1 MKKIIQSI
9 LVLLLFITT
18 ANAQIIRPFT
28 SRYYNASI
36 RGSIVYVAN
45 SIVSTSGVGSGNPGT
60 GEAPPG
66 GSTTN
71 NGGSAINI
79 DIDNPA
85 PTSKLPF
92 GSVWNY
98 FAAAGTPA
106 NDGFGNT
113 WKLPAYVL
121 TGGWNAGAV
130 PVAGAGKYGYNASQT
145 TCLPSGCAPICTPA
159 NNCNKFTAFYFRNTV
174 NFTALELSTTF
185 TTIQLNLKR
194 DDGIVIYINGVER
207 ARNNMPAGV
216 PVYATL
222 ASSDIAVGAT
232 EDYSVNLSTAFFAAG
247 VNTIAVEV
255 HTFKAKSTDMSFDMQ
270 VLGLS
275 DNGTFNASTADLNL
289 AGCSNVLFAGLYWG
303 AGEGSNTGST
313 AWITGET
320 TCKLKLPGAASY
332 TTITSTQTDY
342 WNNVVISGYAHTGY
356 QCFKDITS
364 LVNLTSPNGT
374 YTVANVLPALGIGD
388 AYGGWTIVI
397 AYGNPSLLPRNLS
410 VFDGCAAVKSG
421 SGNIDITIN
430 GFLTP
435 PTPSAVSCELGA
447 LVYDGDRT
455 SGDGFQFKAASAASF
470 YDLTPTAVNPTSN
483 INDMWNST
491 VSFKGAVVTTRNP
504 AFQNTLGY
512 DADIIDLP
520 NAGNAQLGNSET
532 AATVRFFSPSENYIV
547 QLVTTAISQY
557 NPVFA
562 FNKSATDMNGG
573 SMAPGDSL
581 SYLINYR
588 NVGNDAS
595 SNTVIIDDIP
605 VGTSYLPG
613 SLRINGVA
621 KTDGSGDDQAEYDVI
636 NNRVI
641 FRIGTGANA
650 TTGGNIPI
658 IGAGSTGNVQFN
670 VMAASSCAVLSCVG
684 TINNKARIVYTGV
697 TSGASLIDTSG
708 VDIAGCIVAPL
719 AVSHTPVGSC
729 FTPADTLILNR
740 CPVTSALI
748 PIRKYAGYSFYSA
761 QPFIPANIYNPSI
774 PVTTTRVYWAYFS
787 NGAGCSDTVRI
798 IMIITPCPD
807 IDDDNDGIPDYVEF
821 NDVRATQDANINL
834 IPNWNDPTY
843 SPWAD
848 NNGDNVNDNFDW
860 GADADNDGIINFRD
874 NTFWI
879 AFVDVNGDGI
889 NDMCDRDLDGLPN
902 QYDLDS
908 DNDGIPDVTEAYGVD
923 TNGDGLI
930 DNYTDTDNDGFSQN
944 VDLNNTGVSGSFSG
958 LGSQNLDGDLLANYL
973 DADSDNDGIPD
984 IIEAGG
990 SDADNDGIVAS
1001 FIDIDG
1007 DGYFDPVDGDVGNDF
1022 VAENASNT
1030 LLRTGGDTGPVDGR
1044 ADSYPYRNMDNDR
1057 RSNPYDLDSDGDGI
1071 VDVLEAGFVDAN
1083 FNGFIDG
1090 ALGADGW
1097 NAAVNALGTLTLY
1110 NTDSRGNPDY
1120 MDIDADDDGIPDNIE
1135 GQTTAGYKFALG
1147 TDLDNDGIDGN
1158 YDATFGFGGSGI
1170 FLSDKDGDNLPDY
1183 RDLDTDSDGL
1193 TDVVEGND
1201 FNRNGAADDNI
1212 TLTLLDTDGD
1222 GLDNRFDSLTST
1234 LNIKG
1239 TSYNMGTGGIQ
1250 APPTTDPTPGARCP
1264 VQKTLAIYPDR
1275 DWRYVGYVLNVQ
1287 LLEFTGSSQI
1297 SNVVLNWSI
1306 ITPVNINRF
1315 EIERSTDNMVFE
1327 KVATVARNI
1336 SLNELHNF
1344 SANDN
1349 ISYVNSPL
1357 IYYRLKVI
1365 ATNGQVKFS
1374 NVIVIR
1380 KNINKTQI
1388 SIQPNPAA
1396 NNTSIHFY
1404 AQKESEVTIR
1414 LIDAVGKTILFQKQK
1429 VYKGNN
1435 VLQLNDLSKFSDAVY
1450 SLQGMING
1458 EIITQKLII
1467 QNK

>member
-1 MKKIIQSI
+1 MKKSIQSI
-9 LVLLLFITT
+9 LVLLLLITT
-18 ANAQIIRPFT
+18 ANAQVIRPFT
-28 SRYYNASI
+28 PRYYNASV
-36 RGSIVYVAN
+36 RGNIVYVSN
-45 SIVSTSGVGSGNPGT
+45 SIISASGVGAGNPGT
-60 GEAPPG
+60 GEVPPAG
-66 GSTTN
+66 TSRDN
-71 NGGSAINI
+71 NGAGINI
-79 DIDNPA
+79 DIDDLA
-85 PTSKLPF
+85 PTLKMPF

-98 FAAAGTPA
+98 FAATGTPA
-106 NDGFGNT
+106 NDGSGNN
-113 WKLPAYVL
+113 WKASAYTL
-121 TGGWNAGAV
+121 TGGWNAGAS
-130 PVAGAGKYGYNASQT
+130 PVNGPGKYGYSSGQV
-145 TCLPSGCAPICTPA
+145 TCINSGRTPICTPSA
-159 NNCNKFTAFYFRNTV
+159 GTKYTTYYFRNNVSLTGP
-174 NFTALELSTTF
+174 ELATF
-185 TTIQLNLKR
+185 TGMQVNLLR
-194 DDGIVIYINGVER
+194 NDGIVVYVNGVER
-207 ARNNMPAGV
+207 IRDNMPTGAV
-216 PVYATL
+216 VYATL
-222 ASSDIAVGAT
+222 ASANIAPGAA
-232 EDYSVNLSTAFFAAG
+232 EAVSYNLSPAFFSAG
-247 VNTIAVEV
+247 VNVIAVEI
-255 HTFKAKSTDMSFDMQ
+255 HLRATNSTDMSFDMQ
-270 VLGLS
+270 INGLNN
-275 DNGTFNASTADLNL
+275 NGTFNSSSADLNL
-289 AGCSNVLFAGLYWG
+289 PSCSQVLFAGLYWG
-303 AGEGSNTGST
+303 ADQGTNGTDSTWRTAGYNT
-313 AWITGET
+313 I
-320 TCKLKLPGAASY
+320 KLQIPGAATY
-332 TTITSTQTDY
+332 TTLTSTQTDLHSDA
-342 WNNVVISGYAHTGY
+342 NSVGLGHLGYL
-356 QCFKDITS
+356 CFKDITS
-364 LVNLTSPNGT
+364 LINATSPNGT
-374 YTVANVLPALGIGD
+374 YTAADILGPIGITNSC
-388 AYGGWTIVI
+388 GGWTIVI
-397 AYGNPSLLPRNLS
+397 AYSNPTLQPRNLT
-410 VFDGCAAVKSG
+410 VFDGSVIVNLG
-421 SGNIDITIN
+421 DPPVDVNIS

-435 PTPSAVSCELGA
+435 PIPAAVSCELGA
-447 LVYDGDRT
+447 VVYDGDRG
-455 SGDGFQFKAASAASF
+455 SSDAFSFRQNGAIPF
-470 YDLTPTAVNPTSN
+470 YDLATVAVPLNGAA
-483 INDMWNST
+483 DAWNSKI
-491 VSFKGAVVTTRNP
+491 SYKGSVVTTRSP

-512 DADIIDLP
+512 DAPIFDLP
-520 NAGNAQLGNSET
+520 NTANAQLSNSQT
-532 AATVRFFSPSENYIV
+532 AATIRFSSPSENYFV
-547 QLVTTAISQY
+547 HVLTTSISQY
-557 NPVFA
+557 NPTFA
-562 FNKSATDMNGG
+562 FNKSATDINGG

-581 SYLINYR
+581 RYTINYR
-588 NVGNDAS
+588 NVGNDGS
-595 SNTVIIDDIP
+595 NNTVIIDNIP
-605 VGTSYLPG
+605 TGTSYLPG
-613 SLRINGVA
+613 SLKINAVA

-636 NNRVI
+636 NNRVV

-658 IGAGSTGNVQFN
+658 SGAASSGNVQFD
-670 VMAASSCAVLSCVG
+670 VMAASSCTVLSCVG
-684 TINNKARIVYTGV
+684 TINNKASISYTGV
-697 TSGASLIDTSG
+697 TSGASLVDTSG

-719 AVSHTPVGSC
+719 AVSYTPVGSC
-729 FTPADTLILNR
+729 FTPADTLIINR

-748 PIRKYAGYSFYSA
+748 PIRRYAGYTFYSA
-761 QPFIPANIYNPSI
+761 QPFIPANIYNPST
-774 PVTTTRVYWAYFS
+774 PVTSTRVYWAYFS
-787 NGAGCSDTVRI
+787 NGPGCSDTVRI

-821 NDVRATQDANINL
+821 NDVRATQDADLDL
-834 IPNWNDPTY
+834 IPNWNDVTY
-843 SPWAD
+843 PGYVD
-848 NNGDNVNDNFDW
+848 NNTDNVNDNFDW

-879 AFVDVNGDGI
+879 AFVDVNADGI
-889 NDMCDRDLDGLPN
+889 NDMADRDLDGLPN

-908 DNDGIPDVTEAYGVD
+908 DNDGIPDVVEAYGVD
-923 TNGDGLI
+923 ANGDGRI

-944 VDLNNTGVSGSFSG
+944 VDLNNTGVTGSFSG
-958 LGSQNLDGDLLANYL
+958 LGSQDLDGDVIPNYL

-1022 VAENASNT
+1022 VAENAGNT

-1071 VDVLEAGFVDAN
+1071 IDVLEAGFVDAN

-1090 ALGADGW
+1090 ANGADGW
-1097 NAAVNALGTLTLY
+1097 NVAVNALGTLTLY
-1110 NTDSRGNPDY
+1110 NTDGRGNPDY

-1135 GQTTAGYKFALG
+1135 GQTTAGYKFPAYA
-1147 TDLDNDGIDGN
+1147 DLDNDGLDNN
-1158 YDATFGFGGSGI
+1158 YDATAGFGGSGI

-1183 RDLDTDSDGL
+1183 RDLDTDSDGI

-1201 FNRNGAADDNI
+1201 FNRNGAADDNVS
-1212 TLTLLDTDGD
+1212 LTLLDTDGD

-1239 TSYNMGTGGIQ
+1239 TSYNMGTGGAQ
-1250 APPTTDPTPGARCP
+1250 APPTTDATPGARCP

-1297 SNVVLNWSI
+1297 SNAVLNWGI
-1306 ITPVNINRF
+1306 ITPVNIDRF
-1315 EIERSTDNMVFE
+1315 EIERSTDNIVFE
-1327 KVATVARNI
+1327 KIATVAGNI

-1380 KNINKTQI
+1380 KNINKTLV

-1404 AQKESEVTIR
+1404 VEKESEVTIR

-1435 VLQLNDLSKFSDAVY
+1435 VLQLNDLSKFSNAVY
-1450 SLQGMING
+1450 SLQVMING